1 MWMHWL
7 TRLVGGRKGPSAGRL
22 FRPASRPAARSCSLR
37 LETLE
42 DRTVPSGGPG
52 PSSLLSGSGGSSGGP
67 APSGIVS
74 TSGSTSGGS
83 GSNSSGSSSGGPS
96 QTTAPAPDLALPSP
110 TVVNYVNQM
119 LSKLVPGG
127 PGYPLPPSIGPTQ
140 TGTLVDPTNV
150 SALPVS
156 LQQSAVAVVPLTVYS
171 VDPSTAISTVTPP
184 SGYTA
189 TVVTVTSGQDTSM
202 YLVVTTVSTA
212 GVAVSN
218 TATASPAGC

>member
-7 TRLVGGRKGPSAGRL
+7 TRLVGGRKGPSAGRH
-22 FRPASRPAARSCSLR
+22 FRPASCPAARSCSLR

-52 PSSLLSGSGGSSGGP
+52 PSSLLSGSGGGSSGGGGP
-67 APSGIVS
+67 GPSGIVS
-74 TSGSTSGGS
+74 TSGGTFGGS
-83 GSNSSGSSSGGPS
+83 DSNGSGSSSGRPS
-96 QTTAPAPDLALPSP
+96 QSMQPAPALPPPSP

-140 TGTLVDPTNV
+140 AGTLVNPSNV

-156 LQQSAVAVVPLTVYS
+156 LQQSAVAVVPLTVYT
-171 VDPSTAISTVTPP
+171 VDPSTAVSTV
-184 SGYTA
+184 
-189 TVVTVTSGQDTSM
+189 
-202 YLVVTTVSTA
+202 
-212 GVAVSN
+212 
-218 TATASPAGC
+218 SP